1 MRMNKNLFPII
12 CVVLILIGWA
22 TGLIYFTQPETES
35 ESEFFKEVSI
45 ENLQEEVKDVA
56 SELLM
61 LKHSKQQ
68 CKDNLTEYQTLA
80 EYKGIEFYCSMNDA
94 RIEQLKNILAAMLT
108 MPYEQLDS
116 NLNEAKQDK
125 EIEHLSW
132 VVASGSWSLQA
143 LMDFLQAE

>member
-22 TGLIYFTQPETES
+22 TGLIYFTQPKTES

-108 MPYEQLDS
+108 LPYEQLDA
-116 NLNEAKQDK
+116 NLNDSKQDK
-125 EIEHLSW
+125 EIEHLSG

-143 LMDFLQAE
+143 LMDFLQSE

>member
-1 MRMNKNLFPII
+1 MRMNKNLFQII

-108 MPYEQLDS
+108 MPYEQLDF
-116 NLNEAKQDK
+116 NLNEAKQDNQIK
-125 EIEHLSW
+125 ALAEW
-132 VVASGSWSLQA
+132 TGSSLDK
-143 LMDFLQAE
+143 LMSFLESE

>member
-1 MRMNKNLFPII
+1 MKNLFPII
-12 CVVLILIGWA
+12 CTVLILVGGA

-108 MPYEQLDS
+108 MPYEQLDF
-116 NLNEAKQDK
+116 NLNEAKQDNQIK
-125 EIEHLSW
+125 VLAEW
-132 VVASGSWSLQA
+132 TGSSLDK
-143 LMDFLQAE
+143 LMSFLESE